1 MFNLWCAAR
10 WDTRCFVRRVFGR
23 LWSMDSVA
31 VEDCD
36 ALLTHAAWSTDAV
49 AYCQW
54 TEMSAIRTPQKT
66 TSEPDDRR
74 QGAWAVNRHW
84 VDYLADQTAWSV
96 CLTHVVKTRP
106 AAFSAGSDRTH
117 LNTDTGV
124 WCWWHDLP
132 SSRVTS
138 CTHFVRRP
146 TRLADPTGN
155 GLLYIN
161 RRRAAVGEQKW
172 PLVGAVRR
180 CAHCRNVD
188 PLPVRKSAS
197 CVAVTITV
205 ESKGS
210 RSSGWAKKTNEI

>member
-106 AAFSAGSDRTH
+106 SAFSAGSDRTH

-124 WCWWHDLP
+124 WCLLMAWPSFLP
-132 SSRVTS
+132 CHILHSLCPPTDTLSWPDRKWPAIYKQKT
-138 CTHFVRRP
+138 RR
-146 TRLADPTGN
+146 
-155 GLLYIN
+155 
-161 RRRAAVGEQKW
+161 RRRAKMTASGC
-172 PLVGAVRR
+172 GAEV
-180 CAHCRNVD
+180 CA
-188 PLPVRKSAS
+188 L
-197 CVAVTITV
+197 
-205 ESKGS
+205 
-210 RSSGWAKKTNEI
+210 